1 MEEAGGNCYK
11 NSLCTLMGESRLSH
25 AFFLLLL
32 VIDQD
37 ISCEG
42 SVSRPACLP
51 AQECVYQK
59 QMPNVTL
66 RQSLAEK

>member
-1 MEEAGGNCYK
+1 M
-11 NSLCTLMGESRLSH
+11 L
-25 AFFLLLL
+25 FFVLL

-42 SVSRPACLP
+42 SVSHPACLP

-66 RQSLAEK
+66 RQSLAEE